1 MAGLFDDIPY
11 SYDPHGFIVAAT
23 QPMQPRAGAVAPAQ
37 NPLAMARGGLASGPA
52 YQALMSALLGSF
64 NQQPNI
70 QMMERNNA
78 GIPASYTPLGI
89 PRSQRINWT
98 SLPGM
103 PGTVQ
108 PMQQPAP
115 QPAQPAS
122 LLPPP
127 QSFTE

>member
-1 MAGLFDDIPY
+1 MAGIFDDIPPY

-23 QPMQPRAGAVAPAQ
+23 QPMQPRAGALPMQ
-37 NPLAMARGGLASGPA
+37 NPLSMARGNLSSGPA
-52 YQALMSALLGSF
+52 YQALMGALMGSF
-64 NQQPNI
+64 NRQPNI
-70 QMMERNNA
+70 QLMEQQNA

-89 PRSQRINWT
+89 QKSQRVNWN

-122 LLPPP
+122 LLMPP